1 MKNRVK
7 ILREGKNMTQNE
19 LADKSGLSLRTVQR
33 IEAGSILKGF
43 SLKAIAEALEVHSGD
58 LFETPEEPADISRAK
73 LINLSA
79 LSGLIIPYGGII
91 VPAVLTYKTKD
102 SKNKE
107 LGKSIICIQIIIAV
121 ILSVAM
127 IASPFIQKVLSVK
140 FPLFI
145 ILLIF
150 ILCVK
155 LYVIIRNGISLNTKN
170 DLSIKLKTS
179 FL

>member
-7 ILREGKNMTQNE
+7 ILREGKNMTQNQ
-19 LADKSGLSLRTVQR
+19 LAEKSGLSLRTVQR

-43 SLKAIAEALEVHSGD
+43 SLKTIAEALEVHPGD
-58 LFETPEEPADISRAK
+58 LKETPEEPADISRAK

-127 IASPFIQKVLSVK
+127 IASPFIQKALSLK

-145 ILLIF
+145 VLLIF

-155 LYVIIRNGISLNTKN
+155 LYVIIRNGISLNTKS
-170 DLSIKLKTS
+170 DLAIKLKTS

>member
-7 ILREGKNMTQNE
+7 ILREGKNMTQNQ
-19 LADKSGLSLRTVQR
+19 LAEKSGLSLRTVQR

-43 SLKAIAEALEVHSGD
+43 SLKTIAEALEVHPGD
-58 LFETPEEPADISRAK
+58 LMETPEEPADISRAK

-79 LSGLIIPYGGII
+79 LLGLIIPYGGII

-127 IASPFIQKVLSVK
+127 IASPFIQKALSLK

-145 ILLIF
+145 VLLIF

-155 LYVIIRNGISLNTKN
+155 LYVIIRNGISLNIKS
-170 DLSIKLKTS
+170 DLAIKLKTS